1 MYLESTSLTVAVQFW
16 VQSQNMDFEWF
27 NFFLLSYI
35 IISDSLCMLISIIT
49 LLLKKPFSSEHSVF
63 RRSHKMNVQVGT
75 RY

>member
-16 VQSQNMDFEWF
+16 VQSQNIDFEGL

-35 IISDSLCMLISIIT
+35 IKDRLCVLISITI
-49 LLLKKPFSSEHSVF
+49 LLFTFKSLFFQTFSFEHS
-63 RRSHKMNVQVGT
+63 HEMNVQVGV

>member
-16 VQSQNMDFEWF
+16 VQSQNIDFEGL

-35 IISDSLCMLISIIT
+35 IKDRLCVLISITI
-49 LLLKKPFSSEHSVF
+49 LLFTFKSLFFQTFSFE
-63 RRSHKMNVQVGT
+63 RSHEMNVQVGV